1 MISIPATAASAET
14 LEVIIIALIELEILT
29 ELLRA

>member
-1 MISIPATAASAET
+1 MISVPATAARAET
-14 LEVIIIALIELEILT
+14 LEVIIIALIALEILT